1 MVETVRVQPSVT
13 NRTVL
18 LMVVIVSH
26 HWSCGECGW
35 YSRYICEKNY
45 LWVYIWDKN
54 NETLKNTQD
63 KLENN
68 KCTEM
73 KVVQYW

>member
-26 HWSCGECGW
+26 HWSCGKCGW
-35 YSRYICEKNY
+35 YSRYIYEK
-45 LWVYIWDKN
+45 KN
-54 NETLKNTQD
+54 IFGL
-63 KLENN
+63 
-68 KCTEM
+68 
-73 KVVQYW
+73 